1 MSSSRAKGLIWK
13 EEIHGCVSTATF
25 RLRFC
30 MHCHFSVRL
39 IHFNKFN
46 LSFYVQSTC
55 FLDTVATQG
64 AVLY

>member
-1 MSSSRAKGLIWK
+1 MWK

-25 RLRFC
+25 GLRVC
-30 MHCHFSVRL
+30 MHYYFSVRL
-39 IHFNKFN
+39 IHFNRLN

-55 FLDTVATQG
+55 FIDTVATQG